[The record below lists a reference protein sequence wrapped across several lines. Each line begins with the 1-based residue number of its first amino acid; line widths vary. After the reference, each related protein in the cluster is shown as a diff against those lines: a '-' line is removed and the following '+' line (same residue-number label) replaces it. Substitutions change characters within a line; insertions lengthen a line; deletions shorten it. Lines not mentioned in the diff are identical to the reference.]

1 MLKFSRERRKEGP
14 SRQEERF
21 VQRCGGVKGSGLF
34 RVVTNPVARMKGVEG
49 GVAADG
55 GGRGGG
61 QVLGPR

>member
-1 MLKFSRERRKEGP
+1 M
-14 SRQEERF
+14 
-21 VQRCGGVKGSGLF
+21 QRCGGVKGSGLF